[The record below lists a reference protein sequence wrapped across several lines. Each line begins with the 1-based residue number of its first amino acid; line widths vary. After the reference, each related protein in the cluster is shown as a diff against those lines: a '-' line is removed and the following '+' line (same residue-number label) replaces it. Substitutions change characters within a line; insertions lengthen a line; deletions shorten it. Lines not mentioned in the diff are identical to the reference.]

1 MSEQYIKRPLNSF
14 MLFAKKYR
22 PIILKETAN
31 LPNSYISELLGKLW
45 KMITP
50 EQRDMYINQAK
61 LEKDEH
67 CNKHPDYKY
76 KPRIKKP
83 KAVKIVSKER
93 KIKVSKI
100 EPKFNKI
107 TMEDMLALTDGYNK
121 NGYNKKHNEELYQP
135 IISYKMTHTTDES
148 KYIADIELKNVMDAE
163 ADYFQY
169 IQSN

>member
-22 PIILKETAN
+22 PIILKENAN
-31 LPNSYISELLGKLW
+31 IPNSHISELLGKLW

-67 CNKHPDYKY
+67 ANKHPDYIY

-83 KAVKIVSKER
+83 KALKVVSKER
-93 KIKVSKI
+93 KIKVSKT
-100 EPKFNKI
+100 EPKFTKI
-107 TMEDMLALTDGYNK
+107 TMEDMLALTD
-121 NGYNKKHNEELYQP
+121 GYNKKHNEELYQP
-135 IISYKMTHTTDES
+135 IISYKMTHATDES
-148 KYIADIELKNVMDAE
+148 NYIADIELKNIMDAE
-163 ADYFQY
+163 AEYFQY
-169 IQSN
+169 LQSN